1 MSKEDLEENGVNT
14 PLAHVD
20 FMVGTKNL
28 EIIGVTSE
36 GKEIQ
41 IFKDENFAF

>member
-1 MSKEDLEENGVNT
+1 
-14 PLAHVD
+14 
-20 FMVGTKNL
+20 MVGTKDL

-41 IFKDENFAF
+41 VFFNGNFVI